1 MDDTDWSDISFET
14 PKQRPP
20 ALTSY
25 QALNHLRSEIA
36 QDLAHVPAETGAV
49 ISKAIAEYIAA
60 LPTEIRPKRGGW
72 PKGKPRKATE

>member
-14 PKQRPP
+14 PKKRPP

-25 QALNHLRSEIA
+25 QALNHGLPYVASQVA
-36 QDLAHVPAETGAV
+36 SDLTT
-49 ISKAIAEYIAA
+49 SIAEHLAA

-72 PKGKPRKATE
+72 PKGKPRKAG

>member
-25 QALNHLRSEIA
+25 QALNHVQAS
-36 QDLAHVPAETGAV
+36 
-49 ISKAIAEYIAA
+49 IAEHVAA

-72 PKGKPRKATE
+72 PKGKPRKAAE